1 MSQYRTMNEF
11 LARRGEQSEIMIRN
25 ADRVMKRILSVD
37 SLAYEE
43 GALSAG
49 VKEML
54 GLAASLVLRC
64 DDCIAWH
71 VHRCRETGVTTDQI
85 VEVLGI
91 GTVVGGTITI
101 PHVRRALALLES
113 MEEEAK

>member
-11 LARRGEQSEIMIRN
+11 LTLRGEQNEILFRN
-25 ADRVMKRILSVD
+25 ADRVMKRVLSVD
-37 SLAYEE
+37 SLAYDE

-71 VHRCRETGVTTDQI
+71 VHRCREIGVTREQI

-101 PHVRRALALLES
+101 PHVRRALALWES